1 MAQASDLFGLRIP
14 EQHNEK
20 SEFDLR
26 PKKIEEW
33 VASLPLGN
41 IDETSR
47 KVFSTL
53 TSLNKIVIAPQA
65 RLDIMDLLFDP
76 IQHCTQS
83 FRRYYTGQ
91 SFPLS
96 SKNLR
101 YVDRSLVMHQELAN
115 AYKTIV
121 VNFLTRN
128 RFYEKKSLNKALYYA
143 LRTLSEILLT
153 HYKIYAPEP
162 AFLWSEIHR
171 LYEIAESRKLHLT
184 VLKNTRFTGQ
194 GTSIE
199 KAYKQAI
206 LLALANPYHLR
217 NNEIESVFKSLE
229 TWSDYVRLCR
239 PEEDL
244 AGTASFVTCMN
255 TDRSPVQLDMVK
267 TLDGNSC
274 RFIDTTDLNQ
284 YLRNQIARS
293 PMEAPGELAST
304 SGSGS
309 PELDDPLLRRLYLSW
324 DNRGKRNFSRSE
336 SDGKTEISI
345 GLNSTHF
352 LMEEETRAF
361 TEQQQYDTHET
372 EPAVLDDERNPEE
385 INPLE
390 ITHTTFSIEPLPG
403 KTKGE
408 AYWNASAAH
417 GNQEHTLSGD
427 TKISNIPEPTYN
439 ASSWKTLNVSAGGYC
454 LLWDHDRS
462 SNAQVGEIVGI
473 RESSP
478 GQNPLWSVGVVRWMQ
493 YIRNEGLKLGIQIL
507 APHASTLQARLMSGR
522 ASKKKEYSCLS
533 LPEIRAMHQP
543 ASLVT
548 STLQYKV
555 GDALILNDHGKLIN
569 VQLTRLVENTGNYSR
584 FLYTPINNKEIRQ
597 FEKEIER
604 QSGEWKKL
612 F

>member
-1 MAQASDLFGLRIP
+1 MVAQASDLFGLRIP
-14 EQHNEK
+14 EQHSEK
-20 SEFDLR
+20 STFDLR
-26 PKKIEEW
+26 PKKVEEW
-33 VASLPLGN
+33 VAALPLGN

-53 TSLNKIVIAPQA
+53 TSLNRLVIPPQT
-65 RLDIMDLLFDP
+65 RLEIMDLLFDP
-76 IQHCTQS
+76 IQHCTQA
-83 FRRYYTGQ
+83 FRRFYTGQ

-96 SKNLR
+96 NKNLR
-101 YVDRSLVMHQELAN
+101 YVDRSLAMYQELGY

-121 VNFLTRN
+121 VNFLARN
-128 RFYEKKSLNKALYYA
+128 RFFEKKSLNKALYYA
-143 LRTLSEILLT
+143 LRTLSETLLT
-153 HYKIYAPEP
+153 YYKIYAPEP

-171 LYEIAESRKLHLT
+171 LYQISEGRKLHQTLVRNNRYT
-184 VLKNTRFTGQ
+184 KQ
-194 GTSIE
+194 DTSIE

-206 LLALANPYHLR
+206 LLALSNPYHLR
-217 NNEIESVFKSLE
+217 NKEVDNVYKCLE

-239 PEEDL
+239 PEEDI
-244 AGTASFVTCMN
+244 AGTSGFVACLN
-255 TDRSPVQLDMVK
+255 SDRSPVQLDLVK
-267 TLDGNSC
+267 TLDGSSC

-284 YLRNQIARS
+284 FLRNQIARS
-293 PMEAPGELAST
+293 QEDDDTPQDESRT
-304 SGSGS
+304 
-309 PELDDPLLRRLYLSW
+309 LDDPLLRRLYVSW

-336 SDGKTEISI
+336 TEGKTEISI

-352 LMEEETRAF
+352 LMEEENRLFA
-361 TEQQQYDTHET
+361 EQQQDDSSEEELAET
-372 EPAVLDDERNPEE
+372 DDARKAEE
-385 INPLE
+385 NNPLD
-390 ITHTTFSIEPLPG
+390 ITHTTFRIEPLPG
-403 KTKGE
+403 KGKGE
-408 AYWNASAAH
+408 VYWDASGDHAGH
-417 GNQEHTLSGD
+417 EHTLISGD
-427 TKISNIPEPTYN
+427 MEISNIPEPSYN
-439 ASSWKTLNVSAGGYC
+439 AHSWKTLNVSAGGYC

-473 RESSP
+473 RESSH

-507 APHASTLQARLMSGR
+507 APQATTLQARLMSGR

-584 FLYTPINNKEIRQ
+584 FLYTPINKKEISH